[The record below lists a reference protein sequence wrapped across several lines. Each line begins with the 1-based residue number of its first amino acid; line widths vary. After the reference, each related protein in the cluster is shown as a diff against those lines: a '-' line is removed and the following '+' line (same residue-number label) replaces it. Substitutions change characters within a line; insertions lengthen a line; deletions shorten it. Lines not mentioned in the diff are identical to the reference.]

1 MNIIQPSYEII
12 TPQTPEEGKTMIQL
26 MERAG
31 RTCYK
36 SEDRITPDSAEKFVT
51 MLRERQHEA
60 MLEFGW
66 IVVKFITDRG
76 ITHEMVRHRI
86 CSFAQESTRWCDYGG
101 MGIQV
106 VLPGNIQE
114 EYEAGTEKGLKG
126 YEVWLRAMEQD
137 QENYDALRD
146 LGYKPQ
152 DARSVLPTCLKTE
165 IVLGANTREWRHIFK
180 MRTPVTAHP
189 DMRRLMQPLL
199 TDMQA
204 LIPVLYDDIT
214 IKE

>member
-12 TPQTPEEGKTMIQL
+12 NPQSRDEGIAMVQL

-36 SEDRITPDSAEKFVT
+36 SEAKITADSAGQFVT
-51 MLRERQHEA
+51 MLRDRQHEA
-60 MLEFGW
+60 MLEFGF
-66 IVVKFITDRG
+66 IVVKFVTDRG
-76 ITHEMVRHRI
+76 ITHEMVRHRL

-106 VLPGNIQE
+106 LLPGDIRAD
-114 EYEAGTEKGLKG
+114 YEAGTEKGIKA
-126 YEVWLRAMEQD
+126 YEIWLRAMEQD
-137 QENYDALRD
+137 QVNYDELRD
-146 LGYKPQ
+146 LGYKPET
-152 DARSVLPTCLKTE
+152 ARSVLPTCLKTE
-165 IVLGANTREWRHIFK
+165 IVIGANTREWRHIFK

-189 DMRRLMQPLL
+189 DMRRLMRPLL
-199 TDMQA
+199 SDMQA
-204 LIPVLYDDIT
+204 LVPVLYDDII